1 MANPWSSLDRGVQG
15 GFGVEVVGQ
24 EAITALLRGYR
35 QPELDD
41 KLKVGLKAAGSVLR
55 KSVQRAAPARIK
67 GAGVK
72 PGFTRTKSGA
82 PSKHQGGDLFKSI
95 GAKTLRGT
103 PIAIA
108 VGPVKRHS
116 GMRHLAINPTKAHDI
131 KADVHGLW
139 IGNRWTN
146 IVHHPGNHAHPWVAA
161 GVSSG
166 RAGAMD
172 AAARSI
178 FSNVKRDPSW
188 SGWVE

>member
-1 MANPWSSLDRGVQG
+1 MATRWGGPVAG

-24 EAITALLRGYR
+24 EAIQSLLRGYR

-55 KSVQRAAPARIK
+55 KSVQRAAPARVR
-67 GAGVK
+67 AGVK
-72 PGFTRTKSGA
+72 PGFGQNKDGR
-82 PSKHQGGDLFKSI
+82 PSSHKAGDLYRSI

-116 GMRHLAINPTKAHDI
+116 WMRHLAINPTRAHDI
-131 KADVHGLW
+131 KAESHGLW

-172 AAARSI
+172 AAARAI